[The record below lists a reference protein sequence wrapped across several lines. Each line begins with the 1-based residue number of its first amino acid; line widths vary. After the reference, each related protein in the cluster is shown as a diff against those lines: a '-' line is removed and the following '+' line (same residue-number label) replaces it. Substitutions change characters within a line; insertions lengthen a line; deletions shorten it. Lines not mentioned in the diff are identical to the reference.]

1 MSPEW
6 QIDEVDKFMSLRR
19 FLSKKGKREEFKA
32 HIGKARL
39 AMLRRK
45 WWSTLLKTTPKLIV
59 FGSNVKVVLLNGSD
73 T

>member
-19 FLSKKGKREEFKA
+19 GLSKKRREELKA
-32 HIGKARL
+32 HIGKRRL

-45 WWSTLLKTTPKLIV
+45 WWSTLLKTTPRLKV
-59 FGSNVKVVLLNGSD
+59 VGSNVKVVLLNGSD